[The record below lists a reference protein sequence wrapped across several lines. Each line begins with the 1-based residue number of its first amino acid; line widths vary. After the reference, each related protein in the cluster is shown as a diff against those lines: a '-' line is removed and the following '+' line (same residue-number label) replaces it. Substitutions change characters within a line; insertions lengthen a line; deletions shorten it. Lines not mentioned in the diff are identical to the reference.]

1 MKHFSPTLP
10 LFLLLAGLSFA
21 GMKPAPAPAAPPA
34 LEQEVQDWHARAGA
48 ILQRLLPLVG
58 RATEADVERLCDP
71 ASRQEHKGRACLCY
85 KAFQYSDDGVKLPK
99 GLVYEGAW
107 DLDIKTGVR
116 GIDLFFDKEG
126 RLESIQLW

>member
-1 MKHFSPTLP
+1 MKRLVPILP
-10 LFLLLAGLSFA
+10 LFLLLGCPGFA
-21 GMKPAPAPAAPPA
+21 GMKTAPAPSAAP

-48 ILQRLLPLVG
+48 ILQRLLPMVG
-58 RATEADVERLCDP
+58 RATEADVERLCGP
-71 ASRQEHKGRACLCY
+71 ADRQEHKGRACLCY

-107 DLDIKTGVR
+107 DLDIKKGVR